1 MATINTHAAAF
12 MMISK
17 AKCNK
22 WVRAGGGLCV
32 RRSRLATQP
41 DTLWRVEN
49 GEEADVEKGSGGGTR
64 AKGLARQDPEETVR

>member
-1 MATINTHAAAF
+1 M
-12 MMISK
+12 
-17 AKCNK
+17 
-22 WVRAGGGLCV
+22 